1 MSIFYSMK
9 FKLVLQYPF
18 CKALC
23 LNLFFLLLC
32 LGIGGV
38 HFGSM
43 DDYFMSAIV
52 TGAYGGEFDA
62 HTLFVNGAYAYFLRP
77 FYSLFPGVGW
87 YFVFELFSV
96 FASFTVLSYFM
107 LRQVGG
113 KLGIALSCFLL
124 ACLAPDFYLQL
135 SFTQCAAVATAA
147 GVLLLYFG
155 HVERRWP
162 LLLVA
167 VVFLIAGIVFRK
179 EGFLLGVPFAGALLV
194 WGFWKNKKGWLA
206 TLLALVVCGFA
217 YYGLQSLNRSLFED
231 NGEYAYYLAYQG
243 PRALLG
249 DGAFYDSDAT
259 YDELEERGM
268 HGQDFRILER
278 WMFYDTEAFSY
289 DSLKPIADVVYRNRY
304 ELNKAKMP
312 IALVYA
318 VANSFLHTNAW
329 CWAVLCMFL
338 FFTAPK
344 RAGWYAWGSLA
355 LIALCLSYLLMQNR
369 VVYHVETGI
378 WLYAVIC
385 AVPFMRIQEDKI
397 ISGEKKLFYLI
408 CAMSVLCFV
417 FAMSTQRSIENDR
430 LFFGSRKMPAEWVEF
445 TRYAEMHPSCVFL
458 LYFDPYKALAS
469 YKEPAYRAAAPG
481 SWGNIVPIGYW
492 NVNLPGMKRELEKRG
507 VENPLRDIVKD
518 SVFVLSS
525 GKGVKLDYYYKTH
538 YHKNFV
544 IDTVKTFGYLKLL
557 KYKTVEGEP

>member
-1 MSIFYSMK
+1 MGQFLEDKPLII
-9 FKLVLQYPF
+9 
-18 CKALC
+18 AIGI
-23 LNLFFLLLC
+23 NLAFLMVC

-43 DDYFMSAIV
+43 DDYFMSTIV

-62 HTLFVNGAYAYFLRP
+62 HTLFVNGSYAYFLKP
-77 FYSLFPGVGW
+77 FYALFPGVGW
-87 YFVFELFSV
+87 YFVFELLSV
-96 FASFTVLSYFM
+96 FASFTVFSYFV

-113 KLGIALSCFLL
+113 KLGVALSVFLL

-135 SFTQCAAVATAA
+135 SFTQCAATSTAA
-147 GVLLLYFG
+147 GILLFYFG
-155 HVERRWP
+155 DKDRQWKFLVLA
-162 LLLVA
+162 LLFLV
-167 VVFLIAGIVFRK
+167 VGIVFRK
-179 EGFLLGVPFAGALLV
+179 EGFLLGVPFAFALLAWNSWNTRKV
-194 WGFWKNKKGWLA
+194 WIASFVTFAFVGG
-206 TLLALVVCGFA
+206 A
-217 YYGLQSLNRSLFED
+217 YYGLQTFNRSLFND

-249 DGAFYDSDAT
+249 DGAFYDSEAI
-259 YDELEERGM
+259 YDELEERGL

-278 WMFYDTEAFSY
+278 WVFYVTEAFSL
-289 DSLKPIADVVYRNRY
+289 DSLKPIVDVAYRNRY

-312 IALVYA
+312 LALLYA
-318 VANSFLHTNAW
+318 VANSFLHPNAW
-329 CWAVLCMFL
+329 CWIVLCLVL
-338 FFTAPK
+338 FFVVPRK
-344 RAGWYAWGSLA
+344 AGWYVWGSLA
-355 LIALCLSYLLMQNR
+355 LISLCLTYLLIQNR
-369 VVYHVETGI
+369 VVYHVKSGI

-385 AVPFMRIQEDKI
+385 AIPFVRLQR
-397 ISGEKKLFYLI
+397 GEFGTKTRKLL
-408 CAMSVLCFV
+408 CLLLVMSTVCFV
-417 FAMSTQRSIENDR
+417 FAMSTQRLEENDR

-469 YKEPAYRAAAPG
+469 YKEPAYRAAAPS